1 MLKELITP
9 VNELAYAKE
18 LTLNP
23 SQFGYNLR
31 INHWD
36 SNNLPSVAIL
46 GVPEGRTSSCPA
58 LSDGPDSI
66 RKQLYT
72 LSAFNDEF
80 SVIDLGNV
88 KNGKDPAD
96 TFAAVKMVA
105 EELSTYRIPLLILGG
120 SQDITEPLIS
130 GIEKKE
136 LSITIID
143 DRIDNC
149 INHNSAND
157 ELFINNLPFRTS
169 INIIGGQSYFIGE
182 QGRDEVS
189 ESFKG
194 KIVTLGQMRANI
206 KEMEPILRGTDMVS
220 FDLGA
225 LKLSEAPGQIH
236 LSPNG
241 LTGEEAC
248 QLAWYAGMATSPV
261 WFGLFGYSPAL
272 DPSTSGGMMA
282 AQIGWYF
289 LNGISKKIDKAPLDE
304 ATDYIHYHIQVDE
317 LEEPIS
323 FLKHP
328 ITKRWWME
336 VPSEDCDYFP
346 LRIPC
351 SKKDYKK
358 ACKNQIPSRWWNYFN
373 EHSV

>member
-1 MLKELITP
+1 MLNELITP
-9 VNELAYAKE
+9 VAELTYLKE
-18 LTLNP
+18 LILNP
-23 SQFGYNLR
+23 FQFGHSLR
-31 INHWD
+31 TNHWD
-36 SNNLPSVAIL
+36 STNPPKAAIL
-46 GVPEGRTSSCPA
+46 GIPEGRTSSCPSLGEGA
-58 LSDGPDSI
+58 DAI
-66 RKQLYT
+66 RKHLYT
-72 LSAFNDEF
+72 LSLLADDFTI
-80 SVIDLGNV
+80 IDLGNI

-105 EELSTYRIPLLILGG
+105 EELSAFKIPVLILGG

-130 GIEKKE
+130 GSGKKE
-136 LSITIID
+136 LTIAIID
-143 DRIDNC
+143 DRIDNSL
-149 INHNSAND
+149 NHNCAND
-157 ELFINNLPFRTS
+157 EIFINNLPFRTN
-169 INIIGGQSYFIGE
+169 INLIGGQSYFMGE
-182 QGRDEVS
+182 NGREDVS
-189 ESFKG
+189 ESFNG
-194 KIVTLGQMRANI
+194 KIVTLGELRSDI
-206 KEMEPILRGTDMVS
+206 REMEPLLRETDMVS
-220 FDLGA
+220 FDFGA
-225 LKLSEAPGQIH
+225 MKLSEAPGQIH

-248 QLAWYAGMATSPV
+248 QLSWYAGMATAPV
-261 WFGLFGYSPAL
+261 WFGLFGYAPSL
-272 DPSTSGGMMA
+272 DPLASGGMMA
-282 AQIGWYF
+282 AQIAWYF

-304 ATDYIHYHIQVDE
+304 ATDFIHYHIQLDE

-373 EHSV
+373 DHDT